1 MQNVVFNFL
10 TLKFSC
16 LFIAVLVGV
25 RSLMLST
32 SPKADVEWCRYNI
45 DRGLM
50 TFDIM
55 RKPNPKIV

>member
-45 DRGLM
+45 DRGLDD
-50 TFDIM
+50 FWYYA
-55 RKPNPKIV
+55 